1 MSDLSTLTRYK
12 LTVDDYHKL
21 AEVGILNE
29 DSRVEL
35 IEGELIEMS
44 PIGPPHSWMINRLT
58 KKLVQAAGDLAVV
71 SVQNSVRLSRHSEP
85 QPDFVLL
92 RPHMARER
100 RRIAGTED
108 TLLVIEVADSSLS
121 YDRGIKLSL
130 YARSGVPEVWIVNM
144 QDECIETHS
153 GPAHTGYTR
162 SDIRRKGDHLRFDAI
177 PAIDIDL
184 TELFS

>member
-35 IEGELIEMS
+35 IEGELIELS

-58 KKLVQAAGDLAVV
+58 KLLVQAVGDLAVV

-92 RPHMARER
+92 RPHMATER

-121 YDRGIKLSL
+121 YDRGIKLAL

-153 GPAHTGYTR
+153 GPGGAGYAHKAVHH
-162 SDIRRKGDHLRFDAI
+162 KGDRFAFSALPGI
-177 PAIDIDL
+177 RIDV
-184 TELFS
+184 TQLFS